1 MQCNFIWWRWGE
13 SNSLPTRIGGTFYKF
28 SQSFDVADSAC
39 TTNKAHRRHVAES
52 VNAPRQERKE
62 VDRLR

>member
-28 SQSFDVADSAC
+28 SQSFEVADSAC

-52 VNAPRQERKE
+52 FNAPRQECKE